1 MIRYDR
7 LQAFAVFADEL
18 SFTRAAQRLH
28 LSQPALHVQ
37 VQQLAEELG
46 VVLYTR
52 EGRSLRLTADGAR
65 VRAFARDLEEQ
76 TARFLAELRGG
87 PSPSPVVLCAGEA
100 VTRYVL
106 SQALRAFRHP
116 VRLTVGDAETT
127 LRAVQE
133 GRAHVGVAGAAP
145 QMDGLLCTPLLSV
158 PQTLAVRADHALAS
172 RDRVDLTEL
181 AGSAL
186 VVPPPGRPHR
196 VALERALV
204 DVPYEIA
211 AEVHG
216 WDLMLQL
223 VEAGLGLAVVNG
235 FVPPPTGVRLVPVRD
250 LPPVRYDLVL
260 RAGSVG
266 SGAVR
271 ELVEAVR
278 EAAAAVGAR
287 LPGGQR

>member
-7 LQAFAVFADEL
+7 LQTFAVFADEL

-87 PSPSPVVLCAGEA
+87 ADPSPVVLCAGEA

-106 SQALRAFRHP
+106 AHALKAYRHP

-127 LRAVQE
+127 LRAVRE

-158 PQTLAVRADHALAS
+158 SQTLAVRQDHALAS
-172 RDRVDLTEL
+172 RERVDLRDL
-181 AGSAL
+181 AGQPL

-204 DVPYEIA
+204 DVPFEIA

-235 FVPPPTGVRLVPVRD
+235 FVPPPAGVRLVPVRD
-250 LPPVRYDLVL
+250 LPAVRYDLVL
-260 RAGSVG
+260 RAGSSV
-266 SGAVR
+266 SGAVAG
-271 ELVEAVR
+271 LVEAVR
-278 EAAAAVGAR
+278 EAARRVG
-287 LPGGQR
+287 PVH